1 MAANHPKTTTAART
15 AAAALILGA
24 GLLLAGCAGDTAPAA
39 TADPH
44 DWRTGAPA
52 SSSAAQSP
60 SAAPSATSPSATGSV
75 EDATAEEYAVAAG
88 IVQAYTL
95 GFTQSAKASAAD
107 LAALREPATDTLEGV
122 VVIPSTCQNVLEGLN
137 WSPAQLGEEAA
148 RTDFTPETGGIT
160 GSIEVA
166 KVPER
171 ASLDAHYGLVQ
182 ELLGSCSN
190 LKMNIQA
197 ENPDGSTTSETVPLK
212 SAAPAVADG
221 AADSALLWTRGTQ
234 GSTWQQQSLVLIKE
248 KGDHVAMVSFIGAS
262 GVDAAEIATIA
273 TGVLNATLAA
283 LD

>member
-1 MAANHPKTTTAART
+1 VAANHPKTTTAART
-15 AAAALILGA
+15 AALLLGA
-24 GLLLAGCAGDTAPAA
+24 GLVLAGCAAPQAPADPHAGVSTGAPEPSSTAPSAAAA
-39 TADPH
+39 TA
-44 DWRTGAPA
+44 G
-52 SSSAAQSP
+52 
-60 SAAPSATSPSATGSV
+60 GSV

-88 IVQAYTL
+88 IVEAYTL

-107 LAALREPATDTLEGV
+107 LAALREPATDTMEGV

-137 WSPAQLGEEAA
+137 WSPAQLGEDTA
-148 RTDFTPETGGIT
+148 RTDFTPESGSIT

-171 ASLDAHYGLVQ
+171 SSLDAHYGVVK

-190 LKMNIQA
+190 LQMNIQT

-212 SAAPAVADG
+212 SAALAVAG
-221 AADSALLWTRGTQ
+221 GTADSALLWTRGTAA
-234 GSTWQQQSLVLIKE
+234 GTWQQQSLVLIKE
-248 KGDHVAMVSFIGAS
+248 KGDHVAMVSFIAAS
-262 GVDAAEIATIA
+262 GVDAAEISTIA

>member
-15 AAAALILGA
+15 AALLLGA
-24 GLLLAGCAGDTAPAA
+24 GLLLSGCAAPAA
-39 TADPH
+39 PADPH
-44 DWRTGAPA
+44 AGVSTAAPA
-52 SSSAAQSP
+52 SPTAAASAS
-60 SAAPSATSPSATGSV
+60 GSV

-88 IVQAYTL
+88 IVEAYTL

-137 WSPAQLGEEAA
+137 WSPAQLGEDAA
-148 RTDFTPETGGIT
+148 RTDFTPENGSIT

-171 ASLDAHYGLVQ
+171 SSLDAHYALVR

-190 LKMNIQA
+190 LKMNIQT
-197 ENPDGSTTSETVPLK
+197 ENSDGSTTSDTVPLK
-212 SAAPAVADG
+212 SAAPAVAEG
-221 AADSALLWTRGTQ
+221 TADSALLWTRGTA
-234 GSTWQQQSLVLIKE
+234 GSSWQQQSLVLIKE
-248 KGDHVAMVSFIGAS
+248 KGDHVAMVSFIAAS